1 MIDNPFS
8 NFISPNFENM
18 VGQEF
23 LERTPRAAYFG
34 APSRQQFTRRP
45 FETGEGIDPTKQRFY
60 QQNFQTFYDD
70 YLAKLGE
77 QAYGVSAAPP
87 TVPGMEQA
95 PESGEREYGIPTLT
109 FRDYLASDPFT
120 EKYSALT
127 PEQKG
132 IYTQNYSPRTRT
144 LFY

>member
-1 MIDNPFS
+1 MANAFESFITQG
-8 NFISPNFENM
+8 ISPSFGSM

-23 LERTPRAAYFG
+23 LEQTPRAAYLGSPMG
-34 APSRQQFTRRP
+34 ANFMRRPGQTDTQDPSR
-45 FETGEGIDPTKQRFY
+45 KRFY

-77 QAYGVSAAPP
+77 QAYGDM
-87 TVPGMEQA
+87 VPGVGRQYET
-95 PESGEREYGIPTLT
+95 PTMN
-109 FRDYLASDPFT
+109 FRDYLAQDPFT

-127 PEQKG
+127 PEQRG

>member
-1 MIDNPFS
+1 MTVVNGNPFES
-8 NFISPNFENM
+8 FMSPTFQNM

-23 LERTPRAAYFG
+23 LERTPRAAYFASPRG
-34 APSRQQFTRRP
+34 ANFMRRP
-45 FETGEGIDPTKQRFY
+45 GQTDIQDPTRKRFY

-70 YLAKLGE
+70 YLAKLGT
-77 QAYGVSAAPP
+77 QAYGE
-87 TVPGMEQA
+87 PGMPGKPGDVSQ
-95 PESGEREYGIPTLT
+95 RQYGIPTMS
-109 FRDYLASDPFT
+109 FQDYLQQDPFT

-132 IYTQNYSPRTRT
+132 IYSQTYNPRTRT

>member
-1 MIDNPFS
+1 MADNPFS
-8 NFISPNFENM
+8 DFISPNFQNM

-34 APSRQQFTRRP
+34 APAGAHFMRRP
-45 FETGEGIDPTKQRFY
+45 GQEDIKDPSRKRFY

-77 QAYGVSAAPP
+77 QAYGDM
-87 TVPGMEQA
+87 VPGIGRQYET
-95 PESGEREYGIPTLT
+95 PTMS
-109 FRDYLASDPFT
+109 FRDYLAKDPFT